1 MKRLYKIPCMG
12 KVLKE
17 KPLTG
22 DPDSPLCSIPLIEM
36 SRVAGVNGIRVYECL
51 EYDLV
56 NETVLIRAEVDN
68 EADNWIKGI
77 MKDLKQ
83 IAKDKGYKLDKE
95 SLIK

>member
-22 DPDSPLCSIPLIEM
+22 DPDNPLCSIPLAQM
-36 SRVAGVNGIRVYECL
+36 ARAAGVMGIKRYECL
-51 EYDLV
+51 EYDLEA
-56 NETVLIRAEVDN
+56 ETVLIRAEVDT
-68 EADNWIKGI
+68 EAHTWITS
-77 MKDLKQ
+77 MLSNLKQ
-83 IAKDKGYKLDKE
+83 VAKDKGWKLDKK